1 MSRLKYMRWS
11 CVPAW
16 LTEFCLLNGL
26 SVEHAA
32 VAGATISYSLHKR
45 EPIAPNYQSLWAC
58 IKTTMAFEAP
68 SVEYLKGLLMDL
80 MALGV
85 LFEVEG
91 GKVMPGP
98 VAMPFE
104 KEHIIY
110 SFWEPLENHLAVEAL
125 ISATNQ
131 GIEP

>member
-1 MSRLKYMRWS
+1 MSRLKHMRWS

-16 LTEFCLLNGL
+16 LTEFCSLNGL
-26 SVEHAA
+26 GVEHAA
-32 VAGATISYSLHKR
+32 VAGAMISYSLHKR
-45 EPIAPNYQSLWAC
+45 KPIEPNYQSLWAC
-58 IKTTMAFEAP
+58 LTTTRSFDGP
-68 SVEYLKGLLMDL
+68 SVDYLKSLLTDL

-104 KEHIIY
+104 KEHVIY
-110 SFWEPLENHLAVEAL
+110 SFWEPLETSIAVEAL

-131 GIEP
+131 GTN